1 MPPKSFG
8 RILEVIVVCA
18 VIIFL
23 FNTLSD
29 YAHGAIDFAPC
40 MACENG
46 G

>member
-1 MPPKSFG
+1 MPPRFE
-8 RILEVIVVCA
+8 RVFEIVLILACA
-18 VIIFL
+18 LFI

-29 YAHGAIDFAPC
+29 YAHGEIDFAPC

>member
-1 MPPKSFG
+1 MPPRFE
-8 RILEVIVVCA
+8 RAFEIVLILAC
-18 VIIFL
+18 IIFL

-29 YAHGAIDFAPC
+29 YAHGVIDFAPC

>member
-1 MPPKSFG
+1 MPPRFE
-8 RILEVIVVCA
+8 RLFEVVLLLA

-29 YAHGAIDFAPC
+29 YAHGDIDFAPC